1 MILLTDTFGVEQ
13 IEGRGT
19 ISIEKIEIAEVQAA
33 LADGFDTYFEFEELA
48 LDAQDVLGEEVPE
61 TEQKHRP
68 IFKDDFDLIVVGYE
82 YHDIAYLITFWR
94 VVGVVRPAIL
104 RQASSWEYEK
114 EVNLHSIDLR
124 PVEYDITTLLTSPE
138 RDSPLPL
145 PINERAWLWAKTS

>member
-1 MILLTDTFGVEQ
+1 MCIRDRV
-13 IEGRGT
+13 
-19 ISIEKIEIAEVQAA
+19 
-33 LADGFDTYFEFEELA
+33 FDVYFEFEELA
-48 LDAQDVLGEEVPE
+48 LDAQDVLGVQVPE

-68 IFKDDFDLIVVGYE
+68 IFKDDFTLFVVGYK

-94 VVGVVRPAIL
+94 VVGVVRPA